1 MSTMQRLGLSLL
13 TALLT
18 TTLFLGCT
26 SSPTTQ
32 SYGPNAPKKR
42 VALVIGNA
50 EYKPQPNFQG
60 QIILGNVPSA
70 SKDAKD
76 MTTALQE
83 SGFTVYQVLD
93 GDRETMRTT
102 LRRFGEQL
110 DKNTVG
116 FFYFSGHGLE
126 VDDETYLISTDAN
139 PLNSSLDKKTLAA
152 KAVTRSEVYAMMA
165 DTHLNFVVLDACRDS
180 GSATDDTDKGVVA
193 MLKGVDQELKIEV
206 GANPGKP
213 EQMPERTIL
222 VYATGDGHSATG
234 SSSAQQNSLYTKHLL
249 KFITEPGLSINKLF
263 DDVSRSVEQET
274 EDNYQLKSQIPKK
287 AQSETSGVENSFLFR
302 QGSANGTIRY

>member
-1 MSTMQRLGLSLL
+1 MSTMRLGLSLL

-18 TTLFLGCT
+18 TTLFLGCA
-26 SSPTTQ
+26 SSP
-32 SYGPNAPKKR
+32 SPSSGSNAPKKR

-50 EYKPQPNFQG
+50 KYKSPHHSQG
-60 QIILGNVPSA
+60 QINLVDVPSA
-70 SKDAKD
+70 SKDAND

-83 SGFTVYQVLD
+83 SGFLVYKLLN
-93 GDRETMRTT
+93 GDRETMSKA
-102 LRRFGEQL
+102 LDKFGDQL
-110 DKNTVG
+110 DENTVG

-139 PLNSSLDKKTLAA
+139 PLNSSLDKNTLAA
-152 KAVTRSEVYAMMA
+152 KAVTRSEVYAMMT
-165 DTHLNFVVLDACRDS
+165 DTHLNFVVLDSCRDS

-193 MLKGVDQELKIEV
+193 MLKGVDQELEIEV

-222 VYATGDGHSATG
+222 VYATGDGHTAIG
-234 SSSAQQNSLYTKHLL
+234 ASSDQQNSLYTKHLL
-249 KFITEPGLSINKLF
+249 KFIAEPGLSVDELF

-274 EDNYQLKSQIPKK
+274 DANYQLKSQIPKK